1 MKLKV
6 IGSIC
11 FLLLVLIVSC
21 QSDESIEFKRYYS
34 AGSLV
39 YQTHCQNCHGAKG
52 EGLSA
57 LIPPLTDSIYIKQN
71 LKSLACNIKFGLKGN
86 IVVDGKSF
94 EGAMP
99 AANDL
104 TPIEIAQ
111 AITYISNSFGSKQ
124 GTITVDQVNTDLSKC
139 SN

>member
-94 EGAMP
+94 EGTMP

-124 GTITVDQVNTDLSKC
+124 GTITVDEVNTDLGKC